1 MVRVEKA
8 GVGRAV
14 SPEVPENG
22 GSCDGWEPLKVDNQ
36 NHWREKFRDLR
47 NSVNQQIVEWIRV

>member
-1 MVRVEKA
+1 MVEERRRGSGALFRPKCQ
-8 GVGRAV
+8 
-14 SPEVPENG
+14 NG